1 MNAGAA
7 IVTPPGSVGSTAFSV
22 IVWLFLFRV
31 VTVIF
36 AVPAFNAVTTPV
48 LLPTDSTFGAL
59 LVQVR
64 PDTGSR
70 SSTEG
75 TSAASSVSV
84 RFSPSFRYS
93 VVNAGAA
100 IVTPPGSVASIT
112 LSVIVWLF
120 LFRVVTVIF
129 AVPTLFGVTSPVALS
144 TASTFASLV
153 VQVNGDSG
161 M

>member
-1 MNAGAA
+1 M
-7 IVTPPGSVGSTAFSV
+7 
-22 IVWLFLFRV
+22 
-31 VTVIF
+31 
-36 AVPAFNAVTTPV
+36 
-48 LLPTDSTFGAL
+48 
-59 LVQVR
+59 
-64 PDTGSR
+64 
-70 SSTEG
+70 
-75 TSAASSVSV
+75 
-84 RFSPSFRYS
+84 
-93 VVNAGAA
+93 NAGAA